1 MRSLGSGKMIRKGLV
16 YFLGLVLLLAGC
28 INFAIRENHE
38 APKLVEVVLVTNTP
52 QQTMVSKSTMM
63 ASGTARTPSLSP
75 TSTWFVTLPG
85 LTLMPS
91 KTNTA
96 TLAPI
101 GFTNTPTPT
110 ITSSSSPAA
119 GPPEITIVQS
129 AKCRSGPG
137 IVYDLITYLSIG
149 DRSFAEGRNKGSDW
163 FLISQPNLL
172 GNCWVADQLVEL
184 EGEVDSLPVL
194 PAPPTPTPNPTPTP
208 TPKRIKIYPKGDMNH
223 DCIVDDDDYDI
234 WSAAFGS
241 AEGDPSYDDRADL
254 NGDGKIDGS
263 DYVIWW
269 QNYGKTCTYRVK

>member
-52 QQTMVSKSTMM
+52 QQTMVSNFTMI
-63 ASGTARTPSLSP
+63 ASQTRTIPALSP
-75 TSTWFVTLPG
+75 TSTWLVTLPR
-85 LTLMPS
+85 LTLMLS
-91 KTNTA
+91 KTSTA
-96 TLAPI
+96 TPAPT
-101 GFTNTPTPT
+101 GFTHTPTPT
-110 ITSSSSPAA
+110 ITSSSSPTA
-119 GPPEITIVQS
+119 GPLDTTIVQN

-137 IVYDLITYLSIG
+137 IVYDVITYLSIG
-149 DRSFAEGRNKGSDW
+149 DRASAQGRNQESTW
-163 FLISQPNLL
+163 FLISQPDLL
-172 GNCWVADQLVEL
+172 DNCWVADQLIEL
-184 EGEVDSLPVL
+184 GADISSLPVL
-194 PAPPTPTPNPTPTP
+194 PAPPTPTPKPTPTP

-269 QNYGKTCTYRVK
+269 QNYGKTCIYRVK